1 MSTTA
6 VTREPSGPAAQGPA
20 AAAHPHPTHP
30 PGAEGTSVWSEKV
43 GGGGRTVPAVR
54 FRSLEAGAKLLSPK
68 NLILLRT
75 IAERKPQSVTALAA
89 MTGRAE
95 QNLLRTLNKFAAAGI
110 IRMHRGDG
118 RARKPVLV
126 VRKIHVEIDLLEG

>member
-1 MSTTA
+1 MSSTA
-6 VTREPSGPAAQGPA
+6 VTREPTGPVAQGA
-20 AAAHPHPTHP
+20 ATAVHP
-30 PGAEGTSVWSEKV
+30 PGDDGTKVWSEKV
-43 GGGGRTVPAVR
+43 EGPGRTIPAIK

-95 QNLLRTLNKFAAAGI
+95 QNLLRTLNKFVAAGI

-118 RARKPVLV
+118 RARKPVLA

>member
-1 MSTTA
+1 LD
-6 VTREPSGPAAQGPA
+6 
-20 AAAHPHPTHP
+20 
-30 PGAEGTSVWSEKV
+30 EGTKVWSEKV
-43 GGGGRTVPAVR
+43 GGPGRVVPAVK

-68 NLILLRT
+68 NRILLRT

-95 QNLLRTLNKFAAAGI
+95 QNLLRTLNKLAAAGI

-118 RARKPVLV
+118 RARKPVLA
-126 VRKIHVEIDLLEG
+126 VRKIHVEIDLLKGWAG